1 MSSAKGRR
9 LRLAAKQASM
19 ADVAEHAGVSM
30 ITVSRALR
38 QPTLVSPETR
48 QRIEAAMRDLSY
60 VPNLIAGGLAA
71 TETRIIA
78 VIVPYITDG
87 VFAEALRGLT
97 DKLAAHGYCVLL
109 GNSGGSAHQEE
120 SIIRALL
127 GHRPAGIV
135 IQGANHTEATRR
147 MLQAANI
154 PIVEMGTLPDEPID
168 LAVGY
173 RNFEAAR
180 QMTEHLLATGRRRI
194 GLVIAEPRTN
204 DRHAERLAGYRKAI
218 QSADFPFDPKL
229 VVHAEFSMRSGR
241 RALASL
247 ITQAPDL
254 DAVFCASDAWAAA
267 MIFECARRKIPVPTQ
282 IAVCGFD
289 DLPIAAECIPS
300 ITTIRVPRYE
310 IGETSAELILKRV
323 GGEPCDPSVD
333 LGFRLVARESS
344 P

>member
-1 MSSAKGRR
+1 
-9 LRLAAKQASM
+9 LAAKQASM
-19 ADVAEHAGVSM
+19 ADVAERAGVST

-48 QRIEAAMRDLSY
+48 ERIEAAMRDLGY

-97 DKLAAHGYCVLL
+97 DRLSMHGYCVLL
-109 GNSGGSAHQEE
+109 GNSGGSAQEE
-120 SIIRALL
+120 EIIVRALL

-135 IQGANHTEATRR
+135 IQGANHTEATHR
-147 MLQAANI
+147 MLRAANI
-154 PIVEMGTLPDEPID
+154 PVVEMGTLPSKPID

-173 RNFEAAR
+173 MNFDAAR
-180 QMTEHLLATGRRRI
+180 QMTEHLLATGRRRV
-194 GLVIAEPRTN
+194 GLVIAEPETN
-204 DRHAERLAGYRKAI
+204 DRHAERLAGYRSAI
-218 QSADFPFDPKL
+218 ELADAPFDPKL
-229 VVHAEFSMRSGR
+229 VVHAEFSMSGGR

-247 ITQAPDL
+247 LAHAPDL
-254 DAVFCASDAWAAA
+254 DAVFCASDAWAAS
-267 MIFECARRKIPVPTQ
+267 MIFECARRKIPVPEQ

-323 GGEPCDPSVD
+323 SGEPCNPSID

-344 P
+344 PTL